1 MSVQAPSPKATGE
14 GFIAGGSAAAPSARP
29 QAKAPNFALA
39 WQFVSGLSA
48 GAPPGPG
55 ACPPGVAPG
64 PAPAIAGPGSQVA
77 PIYRPVHSPNVPRA
91 GSPLVNPGLR
101 SSRAVSPPAGKA
113 PAPAPQACS
122 PQVGRLGG
130 GAIGQASSGH
140 RVQLANAPKAVGSS
154 HPPWTRHGNSGLEFS
169 PRPNSPIGVVR
180 IQSPV
185 YKESPRLLLK
195 HPSHPQLHMSPN
207 SGGQGHGHTLNASS
221 NSAHAPPGHSRF
233 GVGSTSLAPG
243 RTTSPPPQ
251 AVANLP
257 RQSHLIPNALATAS
271 MAAAATAATSAS
283 QGTENS
289 ALDPTQPA
297 MKSMIQGPTQV
308 PQMKQLPASQM
319 QFQQVHLQ
327 QSLQH
332 QLVHLVP
339 PQETDDNVI
348 RKPSSDITQVPSRRV
363 SNATLSPVHS
373 PLLTTRG
380 VAASPTEGGSSK
392 RTPTQLLWT
401 LQAEASGRSL
411 LHEWEAR
418 CELPATQRVGLLFQK
433 DFFASILGEEDVSLV
448 DREQFQIWATDS
460 NSSDRSCSFF
470 LTPVELSLGRAIR

>member
-1 MSVQAPSPKATGE
+1 MFFQHTFK
-14 GFIAGGSAAAPSARP
+14 
-29 QAKAPNFALA
+29 K
-39 WQFVSGLSA
+39 
-48 GAPPGPG
+48 
-55 ACPPGVAPG
+55 
-64 PAPAIAGPGSQVA
+64 
-77 PIYRPVHSPNVPRA
+77 
-91 GSPLVNPGLR
+91 
-101 SSRAVSPPAGKA
+101 
-113 PAPAPQACS
+113 CS
-122 PQVGRLGG
+122 PYCFPPCFFPGG

-154 HPPWTRHGNSGLEFS
+154 HPPWTRHGAGAGLEFS

-207 SGGQGHGHTLNASS
+207 SGGPQGHGHTLNASS

-271 MAAAATAATSAS
+271 MAAAATAATSGS

-297 MKSMIQGPTQV
+297 MKSMIQGPLG

-319 QFQQVHLQ
+319 QFQQLHLQ

-363 SNATLSPVHS
+363 WEL
-373 PLLTTRG
+373 
-380 VAASPTEGGSSK
+380 
-392 RTPTQLLWT
+392 
-401 LQAEASGRSL
+401 RS
-411 LHEWEAR
+411 
-418 CELPATQRVGLLFQK
+418 QK
-433 DFFASILGEEDVSLV
+433 D
-448 DREQFQIWATDS
+448 
-460 NSSDRSCSFF
+460 
-470 LTPVELSLGRAIR
+470 LGRWWFV

>member
-1 MSVQAPSPKATGE
+1 MMGLLRRSFPFQMLTFQGRAARRLHYP
-14 GFIAGGSAAAPSARP
+14 FIEIISHYKDFYKSTNI
-29 QAKAPNFALA
+29 KE
-39 WQFVSGLSA
+39 W
-48 GAPPGPG
+48 
-55 ACPPGVAPG
+55 
-64 PAPAIAGPGSQVA
+64 
-77 PIYRPVHSPNVPRA
+77 
-91 GSPLVNPGLR
+91 
-101 SSRAVSPPAGKA
+101 
-113 PAPAPQACS
+113 
-122 PQVGRLGG
+122 QVGFCCPCSHVFSTHIQEMFPPCFSPGG

-154 HPPWTRHGNSGLEFS
+154 HPLWTRHGAGAGLEFS

-207 SGGQGHGHTLNASS
+207 SGGQGHILNASS
-221 NSAHAPPGHSRF
+221 NSAHAPPGHGRF

-251 AVANLP
+251 SAVANLP

-271 MAAAATAATSAS
+271 MAAAATVATSGS

-297 MKSMIQGPTQV
+297 MKSMIQGPLG

-319 QFQQVHLQ
+319 QFQQLHLQ

-363 SNATLSPVHS
+363 WDL
-373 PLLTTRG
+373 R
-380 VAASPTEGGSSK
+380 SK
-392 RTPTQLLWT
+392 KKWKFWRF
-401 LQAEASGRSL
+401 
-411 LHEWEAR
+411 
-418 CELPATQRVGLLFQK
+418 V
-433 DFFASILGEEDVSLV
+433 
-448 DREQFQIWATDS
+448 
-460 NSSDRSCSFF
+460 
-470 LTPVELSLGRAIR
+470 

>member
-1 MSVQAPSPKATGE
+1 M
-14 GFIAGGSAAAPSARP
+14 AGW
-29 QAKAPNFALA
+29 ALLPLLTC
-39 WQFVSGLSA
+39 FFNT
-48 GAPPGPG
+48 
-55 ACPPGVAPG
+55 
-64 PAPAIAGPGSQVA
+64 
-77 PIYRPVHSPNVPRA
+77 HSRNVPPTI
-91 GSPLVNPGLR
+91 SPMFFP
-101 SSRAVSPPAGKA
+101 
-113 PAPAPQACS
+113 
-122 PQVGRLGG
+122 GG
-130 GAIGQASSGH
+130 GAIGQASSH

-154 HPPWTRHGNSGLEFS
+154 HPPWTRHGNAGGMEFS

-207 SGGQGHGHTLNASS
+207 AGGQGHTGHTLNASS
-221 NSAHAPPGHSRF
+221 NSAHAPPGHGRF

-251 AVANLP
+251 SAVANLP

-297 MKSMIQGPTQV
+297 MKPMIQGPLG

-319 QFQQVHLQ
+319 QFQQLHLQ

-363 SNATLSPVHS
+363 WDLRSKKKWKPLVVRLGCCFFWGVMTSY
-373 PLLTTRG
+373 PLLY
-380 VAASPTEGGSSK
+380 
-392 RTPTQLLWT
+392 
-401 LQAEASGRSL
+401 
-411 LHEWEAR
+411 
-418 CELPATQRVGLLFQK
+418 
-433 DFFASILGEEDVSLV
+433 
-448 DREQFQIWATDS
+448 
-460 NSSDRSCSFF
+460 
-470 LTPVELSLGRAIR
+470 